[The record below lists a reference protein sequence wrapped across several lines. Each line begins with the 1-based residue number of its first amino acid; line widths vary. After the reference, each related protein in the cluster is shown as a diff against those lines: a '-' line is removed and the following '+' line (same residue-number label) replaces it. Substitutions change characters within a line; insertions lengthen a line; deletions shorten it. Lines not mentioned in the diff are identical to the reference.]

1 MTAQERPLK
10 GAWLMT
16 GLLFLFM
23 LINFADKVVVGLAA
37 RPIMQELQLTP
48 QEFGLLGSSFFFL
61 FAVSAVVVGFLTNR
75 IHARRTLLAMAIV
88 WSLVQFPMLA
98 TVNLEVLMACRIIL
112 GAGEGPA
119 APVATHAIYKWF
131 PDSLRGLP
139 TAIIAQGSALGVI
152 VAVPTLNWIIVH
164 HSWHWAFGALGV
176 AGLVWAVLWLAFGRE
191 GTLVDRPASPHG
203 NGHVPYRYLITC
215 PSIVAVSCTCFATY
229 WGLSLGLTWFTSY
242 LIQGLG
248 YSQAVA
254 GNLTILPW
262 IFGLCVVLSGGWLSQ
277 RLTRAGVSSRIAR
290 GIFPAATVILG
301 GCLMPLVGSMPSPAA
316 KLAVLVIGSAI
327 GSTIYVVIPMIVS
340 ELTPQSQRAGMLAI
354 TNSFVTVAGV
364 LAPLVMG
371 NFIQNAASPVAGY
384 EHGYVIM
391 GLLMI
396 AGGLI
401 GVLFIRPEADRA
413 RLVAHAAR
421 TAGMRPAQA

>member
-1 MTAQERPLK
+1 
-10 GAWLMT
+10 MT

-37 RPIMQELQLTP
+37 RPIMEELKLTP
-48 QEFGLLGSSFFFL
+48 HEFGLIGSSFFFL
-61 FAVSAVVVGFLTNR
+61 FALSAVVVGFLTNR
-75 IHARRTLLAMAIV
+75 IQTRHILLAMAIV

-119 APVATHAIYKWF
+119 AAVATHAIYKWF
-131 PDSLRGLP
+131 PDKLRGVP

-152 VAVPTLNWIIVH
+152 VAVPALNWIIVH
-164 HSWHWAFGALGV
+164 YSWHWAFGALGI
-176 AGLVWAVLWLAFGRE
+176 AGLVWAVLWLLFGRE
-191 GTLVDRPASPHG
+191 GTLVDQPAAGSAAG
-203 NGHVPYRYLITC
+203 GRIPYRHLLIC
-215 PSIVAVSCTCFATY
+215 PSIVAACCTCFATY

-262 IFGLCVVLSGGWLSQ
+262 VFGLCVVLGGGWLSQ
-277 RLTRAGVSSRIAR
+277 RLTASGVSSRTAR
-290 GIFPAATVILG
+290 GVFPAATVVLG
-301 GCLMPLVGSMPSPAA
+301 GCLMPLVGSMPSPAI
-316 KLAVLVIGSAI
+316 KLAVLIFGSAI

-340 ELTPQSQRAGMLAI
+340 ELTPQPQRAAMLAI
-354 TNSFVTVAGV
+354 TNAFVTVAGV
-364 LAPLVMG
+364 LAPFVMG
-371 NFIQNAASPVAGY
+371 NMVGSAASPMAGY

-396 AGGLI
+396 GGGLL
-401 GVLFIRPEADRA
+401 GLLFIRPEADRKRLAVHVMPEVAMAPA
-413 RLVAHAAR
+413 RA
-421 TAGMRPAQA
+421 